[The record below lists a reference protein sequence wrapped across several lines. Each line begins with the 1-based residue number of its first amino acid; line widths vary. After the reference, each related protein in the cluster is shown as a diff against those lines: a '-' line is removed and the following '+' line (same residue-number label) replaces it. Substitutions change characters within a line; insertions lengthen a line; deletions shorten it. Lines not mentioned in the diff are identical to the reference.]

1 MVKEGPQPMRDDLPA
16 WRSLLFVPVT
26 AEKFVR
32 TGADRGA
39 DGIILDLEDAVAPSE
54 KERARTLIADAI
66 PHVSRKGA
74 DVLVRVN
81 RPWRL
86 LVRDLE
92 AAVIP
97 GVAALMLTKVDSAEL
112 VHAVAEI
119 VAELEAERGIAL
131 GKIQFV
137 VLVETA
143 AGFFRIEAIAKSHP
157 RVVALSLGTE
167 DFTADVG
174 MMPDPEGLLYPKQ
187 HTLFAARAAGILPM
201 GFVGSIADFRDQ
213 DAFRAIIRRS
223 KRLGFVGASAI
234 HPLQVPVLNEEF
246 SPTAAEV
253 ERAERMVAAYDA
265 AFAQGLGAVQ
275 FEGAM
280 IDVPVVQR
288 AENVIARAAAIA
300 RRTQR

>member
-1 MVKEGPQPMRDDLPA
+1 MRDDLPA

-39 DGIILDLEDAVAPSE
+39 DGIILDLEDASRRR
-54 KERARTLIADAI
+54 KRTR
-66 PHVSRKGA
+66 PHDDRGCDPQVSRNGG

-97 GVAALMLTKVDSAEL
+97 GIAALMLTKVDSPEH

-119 VAELEAERGIAL
+119 VEELEAERGLTA

-157 RVVALSLGTE
+157 RIVALSLGTE

-174 MMPDPEGLLYPKQ
+174 MLPDRKACCIPSSTRCSPRARPASCRWASSARSPTSATRR
-187 HTLFAARAAGILPM
+187 HSAPSCAARS
-201 GFVGSIADFRDQ
+201 GSASSAPARS
-213 DAFRAIIRRS
+213 IRCRC
-223 KRLGFVGASAI
+223 RC
-234 HPLQVPVLNEEF
+234 
-246 SPTAAEV
+246 
-253 ERAERMVAAYDA
+253 
-265 AFAQGLGAVQ
+265 
-275 FEGAM
+275 
-280 IDVPVVQR
+280 
-288 AENVIARAAAIA
+288 
-300 RRTQR
+300 

>member
-1 MVKEGPQPMRDDLPA
+1 MRDDLPA

-97 GVAALMLTKVDSAEL
+97 GVAALMLTKVDSPEL
-112 VHAVAEI
+112 VNAVADI
-119 VAELEAERGIAL
+119 VAELETERGL
-131 GKIQFV
+131 PPGKVQFV

-143 AGFFRIEAIAKSHP
+143 AGFFRIEAIAKAHP

-174 MMPDPEGLLYPKQ
+174 MMPDPDGLLYPKQ

-201 GFVGSIADFRDQ
+201 GFVGSIADFHDQ
-213 DAFRAIIRRS
+213 EAFRAIIRRS

-246 SPTAAEV
+246 SPTPAEL
-253 ERAERMVAAYDA
+253 ERAKRMAAAYDA

-288 AENVIARAAAIA
+288 AHNVIARAAAIA
-300 RRTQR
+300 RRIH

>member
-1 MVKEGPQPMRDDLPA
+1 MRTDLPV
-16 WRSLLFVPVT
+16 WRSLMFVPVT

-39 DGIILDLEDAVAPSE
+39 DGIILDLEDAVAPSQ
-54 KERARTLIADAI
+54 KEHARTLIEAAI
-66 PHVSRKGA
+66 PQVNRRGA

-97 GVAALMLTKVDSAEL
+97 GIKALMLTKVDSAEH
-112 VHAVAEI
+112 VCAVAEI
-119 VAELEAERGIAL
+119 VAELEAERGLPA
-131 GKIQFV
+131 GGMQFV
-137 VLVETA
+137 VLVETT
-143 AGFFRIEAIAKSHP
+143 AGFFRLEAIARAHP
-157 RVVALSLGTE
+157 RVVAISLGTE
-167 DFTADVG
+167 DFTADAG
-174 MMPDPEGLLYPKQ
+174 MLPDPEALFFPKQ
-187 HTLFAARAAGILPM
+187 QTVFAARAAGILPM

-223 KRLGFVGASAI
+223 KRLGFMGASAI
-234 HPLQVPVLNEEF
+234 HPLQVSVLNEEF
-246 SPTAAEV
+246 GLSDAEV
-253 ERAERMVAAYDA
+253 DRAQRMVAAYEA
-265 AFAQGLGAVQ
+265 AYAQGLGAVQ

-288 AENVIARAAAIA
+288 AQNVLARAAAIRAKMA
-300 RRTQR
+300 R

>member
-1 MVKEGPQPMRDDLPA
+1 MRNDLPA

-39 DGIILDLEDAVAPSE
+39 DGVILDLEDAVAPAE

-66 PHVSRKGA
+66 PQVARKGG

-92 AAVIP
+92 AAVVP
-97 GVAALMLTKVDSAEL
+97 GVAALMLTKVDSAEH
-112 VHAVAEI
+112 VVAVAEI
-119 VAELEAERGIAL
+119 VEELEKERGLPA
-131 GKIQFV
+131 GKLQFV

-143 AGFFRIEAIAKSHP
+143 AGFFRIESIAKSHP

-174 MMPDPEGLLYPKQ
+174 MLPDPEGLLYPKQ

-201 GFVGSIADFRDQ
+201 GFIGSIADFRDQ
-213 DAFRAIIRRS
+213 EAFRAIVRRS
-223 KRLGFVGASAI
+223 KRFGFVGASAI

-246 SPTAAEV
+246 SPSEAEV
-253 ERAERMVAAYDA
+253 ERARRMIAAYDA
-265 AFAQGLGAVQ
+265 AYAQGLGAVQ

-288 AENVIARAAAIA
+288 AQNVLARAAAIA
-300 RRTQR
+300 ARAKVSV

>member
-1 MVKEGPQPMRDDLPA
+1 MRDDIPA

-54 KERARTLIADAI
+54 KARARTLIADAI
-66 PHVSRKGA
+66 PQVSRKGA

-97 GVAALMLTKVDSAEL
+97 GVAALMLTKVDSPEF
-112 VHAVAEI
+112 VQAVAEI
-119 VAELEAERGIAL
+119 AAELEAERGLAQ

-288 AENVIARAAAIA
+288 AQNVIARAAEIA
-300 RRTQR
+300 RRTER